1 MYGQGRK
8 SIYFPSFCVLV
19 AIVKTEISAIRDAE
33 IADGSDPHTDLHIA
47 FAVLFAK

>member
-19 AIVKTEISAIRDAE
+19 AIVKTEISAIRDA
-33 IADGSDPHTDLHIA
+33 SDPHTDLHIA